1 MECMHNITLNM
12 VSFDHLK
19 NCLATKVA
27 MREVD
32 FVLAIEFLAS
42 KMLQYHKK
50 IKTSPSF
57 DCVCFSSNSV
67 SLHAF

>member
-1 MECMHNITLNM
+1 MVLFIFNGNGNLISFIQGQTLKQVMECMHNITLNM

-42 KMLQYHKK
+42 KMLQ
-50 IKTSPSF
+50 
-57 DCVCFSSNSV
+57 
-67 SLHAF
+67 